1 MGRLSKR
8 DALLLE
14 ALFCALP
21 LVYYLLRLP
30 SMPETV
36 PVHWNAAGEATRYAA
51 RFSFDTILSCFIG
64 YMGLLLGRGLRA
76 VFRDKSSENHAAVER
91 IMAWNEALLCLL
103 FTGMAFYFTYSLSAS
118 QEPGDGFILKL
129 GAAVIALTLIAVG
142 NQLPKLK
149 RNPLSGARTRYSMS
163 SDAAWYRTQRY
174 AARVLLLCG
183 AALLIITLLPVASPN
198 ASLISTAAALVI
210 PVILIAAYRPK

>member
-1 MGRLSKR
+1 
-8 DALLLE
+8 
-14 ALFCALP
+14 
-21 LVYYLLRLP
+21 
-30 SMPETV
+30 
-36 PVHWNAAGEATRYAA
+36 
-51 RFSFDTILSCFIG
+51 
-64 YMGLLLGRGLRA
+64 
-76 VFRDKSSENHAAVER
+76 
-91 IMAWNEALLCLL
+91 MAWNEALLCLL

-142 NQLPKLK
+142 NELPKLK

-174 AARVLLLCG
+174 AARVLLLSG
-183 AALLIITLLPVASPN
+183 AALLIITLLPVASTE

-210 PVILIAAYRPK
+210 PAILIAAYRPK